1 MTDFNFT
8 EAHVHEARFRIAAVP
23 SAGKGAGYTRLRFT
37 YGLSAEMA
45 TISDDYF
52 DWKAVF
58 VWIPVVNDELSC
70 RREEGNISDSYA
82 IT

>member
-1 MTDFNFT
+1 M

-52 DWKAVF
+52 
-58 VWIPVVNDELSC
+58 ELESC
-70 RREEGNISDSYA
+70 IRLDTSCE
-82 IT
+82 